1 MEALNETIETAIKNI
16 TDVVREELVDLVYT
30 RKIDM
35 LMKELNKCKSE
46 MVQYKLSHTNSSTSN
61 CDDIVVSNE
70 NITLE
75 IEDIS
80 ICEDNLNVIDFDDEE
95 EFKCEKCST
104 VQGKNNCGLCDV
116 EDVCEECHGQGGD
129 YGPNEIWV
137 CNECLPTCLDCK
149 SQLSTVYDTCC
160 RNRRSDDEKKDD
172 VFGMDNEQ
180 VEDLIKEEASE
191 AVEEGEDKNSF
202 EC

>member
-116 EDVCEECHGQGGD
+116 EDVCEECHGQGGAPQAQTTRAREREAP
-129 YGPNEIWV
+129 GGGAQERI
-137 CNECLPTCLDCK
+137 LPSGAK
-149 SQLSTVYDTCC
+149 Q
-160 RNRRSDDEKKDD
+160 
-172 VFGMDNEQ
+172 GA
-180 VEDLIKEEASE
+180 AS
-191 AVEEGEDKNSF
+191 AGHALHG
-202 EC
+202 